1 MILLDTDI
9 CVAYLRGVPA
19 IVGQLLSHL
28 DEDLRLPAMS
38 AAELFYGAEKSDRRD
53 DALEKVSALLE
64 LLPVVQTDDEALR
77 AFGAAKALLERAG
90 TPLPDADILIAATA
104 LSHGCPLATGNLRH
118 FSRIPGIRILDWF
131 GKREEM

>member
-1 MILLDTDI
+1 MILLDTDV

-19 IVGQLLSHL
+19 IVGQLQSHL

-90 TPLPDADILIAATA
+90 TPLPDADILIGATA

-131 GKREEM
+131 GKRVEM

>member
-1 MILLDTDI
+1 MILLDTDVS
-9 CVAYLRGVPA
+9 VAYLRGVPA
-19 IVGQLLSHL
+19 IVGQLQSHL
-28 DEDLRLPAMS
+28 DEDLRLPAMT

-131 GKREEM
+131 GKRVDM